1 MHGYMLI
8 GWKATGWK
16 EQMKGSSP
24 WMGEAWK
31 NTKDYKKIAWEAS
44 RVAAVIS
51 LFLAFSFTS
60 FQMYLNR
67 NKQQQSPQGALSWEV
82 KTLQNRENPQQ
93 SDEPC
98 EEALCDSVKEK
109 LLFTRKKPTAEPG
122 SGRGADI
129 CCSKTHD
136 TLWHMFIVC
145 ALNIVPNSENL
156 KHINRITGNRTVLSS

>member
-16 EQMKGSSP
+16 ERMKGSSP

-67 NKQQQSPQGALSWEV
+67 NKQQQSPKRGFILGSKDPTKQRKPPTIRWTLRGSTLRQCEGETPLYQEETYGRTRV
-82 KTLQNRENPQQ
+82 REGGRHLLLQKTRYI
-93 SDEPC
+93 
-98 EEALCDSVKEK
+98 V
-109 LLFTRKKPTAEPG
+109 
-122 SGRGADI
+122 
-129 CCSKTHD
+129 THV
-136 TLWHMFIVC
+136 HRMCFKYS
-145 ALNIVPNSENL
+145 P
-156 KHINRITGNRTVLSS
+156 